1 MAKYVLF
8 KMENIYIFNFTVGF
22 PSWICAVENTYAKQS
37 KIAVISLL
45 GSGSLGDAQ
54 RVFQA
59 ERSLKE
65 SIDRDETKVLCN
77 TSHEQFIITSNFQL
91 YCQIYLRLVY
101 SHGLYKFVIFILVF
115 FAFRYIFQL

>member
-1 MAKYVLF
+1 MNLCGGEYLCKTKQDCCHKFVRDRVLRR
-8 KMENIYIFNFTVGF
+8 
-22 PSWICAVENTYAKQS
+22 
-37 KIAVISLL
+37 
-45 GSGSLGDAQ
+45 DAQ

-59 ERSLKE
+59 QRSLKE